1 MTMNVMH
8 IASKNP
14 AQQLVIAGGFAIFLA
29 LTIWSEVANWTAQVS
44 RMNSYLAQTARAIA
58 QHTDDV
64 IEVAKQPLAGLVFEV
79 QENNSKSVL
88 QSLDLVR
95 RMRELI
101 KTSPYLRSL
110 AYIGPDGRLI
120 ESTSDPFSS
129 GLDLSSRSYFKTH
142 QTSAELRPFVDGP
155 YQSPSAKDWFIT
167 LSQRM
172 NDDRGQ
178 FAGIMVATIDVESF
192 IRFFRS
198 FNMLDNSAFAMMDG
212 AGRVL
217 VRAPLDATAMGT
229 SIADSALYRSVSTS
243 NIGNFQYTSRFDGIL
258 RTSGYYRSSNTQIT
272 VLVAVSKKSI
282 LWYWID
288 ISKPRWIC
296 FLVALMVACALGVR
310 LRRQWALKRRDEMII
325 AAREAEF
332 RLIANVS
339 SDLIEKLDDNGIR
352 EYVSAAAKSVLGV
365 EADTIVGR
373 SVLDEYDADARQYW
387 SEALANIAAG
397 SSIERLVF
405 PRIKKDGEISWLET
419 VITRVRSFDVS
430 SGMVAVTRDVTSQR
444 LLQEELDRLANTD
457 ELTQLSNKR
466 HFNRQMKSLSA
477 EARMVGTPLSL
488 LVVDV
493 DKFKLFNDTY
503 GHLPGDD
510 CLRKISTEIAA
521 AIRPG
526 TDLAA
531 RYGGEEIVILL
542 PGRTASQAHQIG
554 EEIRQRIAAL
564 EIIHQKNLPW
574 GHVTVSIGVAE
585 QSAEHDE
592 TDEALFVKA
601 DQCLYTAKNSGR
613 NKVVSFDENLS
624 VAAA

>member
-1 MTMNVMH
+1 MNVMH

-14 AQQLVIAGGFAIFLA
+14 AQHLVIAGGLAIFLA

-129 GLDLSSRSYFKTH
+129 GLDLSSRSYFKIH
-142 QTSAELRPFVDGP
+142 QTSTELQPLVDGP
-155 YQSPSAKDWFIT
+155 YQSPSVKDWFIT

-198 FNMLDNSAFAMMDG
+198 FNMLDNGAFAMMDG

-229 SIADSALYRSVSTS
+229 SIADSALYRNAISTS

-258 RTSGYYRSSNTQIT
+258 RTSGYYKSSNTQIT
-272 VLVAVSKKSI
+272 VLVAVSKKAI

-296 FLVALMVACALGVR
+296 FIVALMVACALGIR

-332 RLIANVS
+332 RLIANAS

-373 SVLDEYDADARQYW
+373 SVLDEYDAEARQYW

-405 PRIKKDGEISWLET
+405 PRIKKTGEIAWLET
-419 VITRVRSFDVS
+419 VITRVRSFDIS

-466 HFNRQMKSLSA
+466 HFNRQLKSLSA
-477 EARMVGTPLSL
+477 EARTVGTPLSL

-503 GHLPGDD
+503 GHLPGDN

-542 PGRTASQAHQIG
+542 PGKTASQAHQVG

-574 GHVTVSIGVAE
+574 GYVTVSIGVAE
-585 QSAEHDE
+585 QSPAHDE

-601 DQCLYTAKNSGR
+601 DKCLYTAKNSGR

-624 VAAA
+624 AAAA

>member
-1 MTMNVMH
+1 MNVMH